1 MFHASR
7 VFAQEAPIPG
17 ISVWWLPLTPL
28 FIVLAALYVDY
39 DLRRLDSDINHL
51 EQLKYQYKKV

>member
-1 MFHASR
+1 M
-7 VFAQEAPIPG
+7 FAQEAPIPG